1 MNQNLYTAIFN
12 FPTLS
17 PERLRALGEELGLSM
32 PAETLLAC
40 QRYYLEEARRAPSAA
55 ELLMLDRLVAET
67 ASAMEYQTV
76 SELYTDESDL
86 AATYADMM
94 ARRRVLTP
102 NTSTPPSFS
111 ELASLGRRH
120 LDGSLPVSE
129 KKPTA
134 TAGKAHSRKM
144 AAKRK
149 GGSYED
155 ELISIG
161 GVNPSAS
168 VCREPI
174 AVGDTVYAIFRGAN
188 EGEDFDK
195 TLDGFL
201 ASAAVVNWAKEILP
215 TCGKSALFSLLTLS
229 KSVEFTRFSLRGDKD
244 ILSPEEG
251 AILVA
256 KAPAAADLL
265 MEAHDLDL
273 RVQKLGRITSDGCF
287 RIPLTEESAISLPL
301 SFLGS
306 LLYTIRNT
314 VEIEKG
320 SPEDTLLQISPTN
333 SFSLNKTDYC
343 VTKVTASGS
352 SPFHASLYAAIG
364 GMSAAV
370 ACGADPTRFSVA
382 AVLAAPEN
390 KTDPVALG
398 SSLSAIM
405 GLYRA
410 EAEFALYNAT
420 TTFEEGEKTPTV
432 SIWTMAP
439 IEKAIPDTVVGGG
452 TSIYYLEPQYAEGG
466 MPDFESFRK
475 LHAYVHA
482 LGKDGLILS
491 ARAASGNLLKS
502 LGKMSVGAEI
512 EYIRGERII
521 AKLGGI
527 LVESKNQINGLLVA
541 RTEGVAPEETPEE
554 KKEEPLS

>member
-1 MNQNLYTAIFN
+1 MNHNIYLPILN
-12 FPTLS
+12 FLTLS
-17 PERLRALGEELGLSM
+17 SDGLRSLADELGLSM
-32 PAETLLAC
+32 AHETLLLC
-40 QRYYLEEARRAPSAA
+40 QRYYLEEARRAPCTA

-76 SELYTDESDL
+76 SELYTDEPEL

-94 ARRRVLTP
+94 ARRRALSP
-102 NTSTPPSFS
+102 NTTVPPSFS
-111 ELASLGRRH
+111 ELASLGRKH

-134 TAGKAHSRKM
+134 TAGKAHARKM

-149 GGSYED
+149 KGGYED

-161 GVNPSAS
+161 SANPSAS
-168 VCREPI
+168 ICREPI

-188 EGEDFDK
+188 GQDFFDK
-195 TLDGFL
+195 ALDQLL
-201 ASAAVVNWAKEILP
+201 ASASVAGWAKQVLP

-229 KSVEFTRFSLRGDKD
+229 RSVEFTRFALRGDKD

-256 KAPAAADLL
+256 KAPAAAELL

-273 RVQKLGRITSDGCF
+273 RVQKLGRITNDGCF
-287 RIPLTEESAISLPL
+287 RIPLVGESVLSLPL
-301 SFLGS
+301 SFLES
-306 LLYTIRNT
+306 LLYTVRNA
-314 VEIEKG
+314 VELEKG
-320 SPEDTLLQISPTN
+320 SPEDTLLQISPSS
-333 SFSLNKTDYC
+333 SFSLDKTSYC

-370 ACGADPTRFSVA
+370 AGGADPSRFSIA
-382 AVLAAPEN
+382 AVLAAPES
-390 KTDPVALG
+390 KADPMALG
-398 SSLSAIM
+398 RSLSAIM

-410 EAEFALYNAT
+410 EAEFAMYNSAT
-420 TTFEEGEKTPTV
+420 SFEEGEATPTV
-432 SIWTMAP
+432 SIWTTAP
-439 IEKAIPDTVVGGG
+439 VEKAIPDTVVGGG

-475 LHAYVHA
+475 LHSYVHA
-482 LGKDGLILS
+482 LGRDGLILS
-491 ARAASGNLLKS
+491 ARAASGDLLKS
-502 LGKMSVGAEI
+502 LGKMSIGAEI

-527 LVESKNQINGLLVA
+527 LVESKSQINGLLVA
-541 RTEGVAPEETPEE
+541 RTEATLPEEAPEE